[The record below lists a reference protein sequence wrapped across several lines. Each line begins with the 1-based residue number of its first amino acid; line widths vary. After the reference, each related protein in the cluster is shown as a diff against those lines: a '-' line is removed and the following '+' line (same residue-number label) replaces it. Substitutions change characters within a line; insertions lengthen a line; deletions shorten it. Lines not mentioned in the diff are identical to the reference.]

1 MRRLPRRGHH
11 HPPATRPH
19 LPRAF
24 VGSPPS
30 LPPTTHRSHSRGCA
44 RQSPRR
50 CRTRRARTRP
60 PRCTCSAAA
69 TATPHLPCPHRCHV
83 SPAPSPPPTA
93 LPGPPPHGGS
103 GFMGGCRPYGHT
115 EMVPWPRSFGGQPPL
130 VGTLLTLSHL
140 PASEE
145 ARASRSSV
153 SNRPRPMMT
162 RMSLRLAGGPPCQVV
177 R

>member
-1 MRRLPRRGHH
+1 
-11 HPPATRPH
+11 
-19 LPRAF
+19 
-24 VGSPPS
+24 
-30 LPPTTHRSHSRGCA
+30 
-44 RQSPRR
+44 
-50 CRTRRARTRP
+50 
-60 PRCTCSAAA
+60 
-69 TATPHLPCPHRCHV
+69 
-83 SPAPSPPPTA
+83 
-93 LPGPPPHGGS
+93 
-103 GFMGGCRPYGHT
+103 MGGCRPYGHT

-177 R
+177 RQVSPPCTPVTLQVTGPCRPLWGFFKHPGPYPNPTRWDNRDNRTVAPTSLPLPPRITPPNAHPRRASTSSNPSHTPAQLQIPTPWHTVVNVP